1 MIDPVE
7 AVSDNRLSDL
17 GWSPFFAEQLTSKD
31 VGLQPVR
38 IARVHRSRLTAVSST
53 GPIEPLLP
61 ADVETG
67 QFAVGDFVLVEPET
81 LLVHRR
87 LERRSVIERRVSGA
101 KIPQL
106 AGANIDTLFIV
117 TSCNADFN
125 PARLE
130 RYLALAN
137 QAGTEPV
144 ILLTKADLVGDP
156 QSYQRQAGALQR
168 GLDVV
173 PINPKSSEAALSLAR
188 WCGRGQTVALVGSSG
203 VGKSTLVNTLAGT
216 TETTQQTGT
225 IRKQDAKGR
234 HTTTARSLHA
244 IAGGGWVIDTPG
256 MRTLQVSDVAEG
268 LDMLF
273 AEITERAPLCRFRDC
288 THAHEPGCAV
298 QAAVVAGIIEP
309 ERLDRWRKLLGENA
323 GNERAETKRVG
334 GSGGRRN
341 TRR

>member
-7 AVSDNRLSDL
+7 AAPDDRLSDL
-17 GWSPFFAEQLTSKD
+17 GWSAFFAEQLTSKD

-38 IARVHRSRLTAVSST
+38 IARVHRSRMTALSSQ
-53 GPIEPLLP
+53 GPIKPLLP
-61 ADVETG
+61 ADVGTG
-67 QFAVGDFVLVEPET
+67 QFAVGDFVLVHPET
-81 LLVHRR
+81 LQVHRR

-101 KIPQL
+101 RIPQL

-156 QSYQRQAGALQR
+156 QSYHRQAAALQR

-203 VGKSTLVNTLAGT
+203 VGKSTLVNTLAGA

-225 IRKQDAKGR
+225 IREQDAKGR

-273 AEITERAPLCRFRDC
+273 AEIVERAPLCHFRDC

-298 QAAVVAGIIEP
+298 QEAMVAGIIKP
-309 ERLDRWRKLLGENA
+309 ERLDRWRKLIGESA
-323 GNERAETKRVG
+323 DNEQAETKRVR
-334 GSGGRRN
+334 SLAGGRRK
-341 TRR
+341 RH